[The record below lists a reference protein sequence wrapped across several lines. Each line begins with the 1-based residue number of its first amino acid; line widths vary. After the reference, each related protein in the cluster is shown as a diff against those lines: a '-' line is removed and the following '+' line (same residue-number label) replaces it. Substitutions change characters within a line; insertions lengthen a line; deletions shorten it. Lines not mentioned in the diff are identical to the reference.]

1 MPIAIFYNV
10 LLTLEDLFK
19 CGKDSEL
26 TNFAPKHKWLNY
38 RNSVPVVEV
47 FRRWSGKD
55 EVPILEKLDKKSAKL
70 EKMYKIHN
78 ETIEALQAKLKRL
91 QEKEENI

>member
-1 MPIAIFYNV
+1 MKNSW
-10 LLTLEDLFK
+10 K
-19 CGKDSEL
+19 CWGFVKIE
-26 TNFAPKHKWLNY
+26 F
-38 RNSVPVVEV
+38 
-47 FRRWSGKD
+47 
-55 EVPILEKLDKKSAKL
+55 LDKKSAKL